1 VLKQLAL
8 VSAISLTM
16 MMVMMVMVTGYENF
30 AEDVKMML
38 GRKPNIVFRISW
50 LVLSPLTMLV
60 SQTQTARH
68 QLRVSVHCS
77 QARQNHVSAV
87 SNVDS
92 PVLCHSNSCPA
103 RLTRYVLLRCRQ
115 KNKIFFECFEGH
127 VYIKLSHVVVFVQQ
141 QKPKM

>member
-60 SQTQTARH
+60 SQTQTYGPP
-68 QLRVSVHCS
+68 ST
-77 QARQNHVSAV
+77 
-87 SNVDS
+87 
-92 PVLCHSNSCPA
+92 SCQRSLFA
-103 RLTRYVLLRCRQ
+103 GAAKSRLSRL
-115 KNKIFFECFEGH
+115 
-127 VYIKLSHVVVFVQQ
+127 
-141 QKPKM
+141 